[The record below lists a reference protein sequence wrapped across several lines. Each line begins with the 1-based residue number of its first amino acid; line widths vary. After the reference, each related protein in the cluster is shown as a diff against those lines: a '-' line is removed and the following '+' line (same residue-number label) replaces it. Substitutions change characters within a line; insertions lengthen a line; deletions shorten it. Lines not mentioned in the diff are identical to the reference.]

1 MLPAA
6 RWEALSAGQPAAHAV
21 LAAAPATCRAELT
34 RHCLFGMP
42 CPGGRAGRAGRMARV
57 PCHGHSPSHPRALLR
72 SPSPGSGSSARQPSR
87 SAAWPCP
94 WSSRPGTERGTG
106 VAPRHRTGAGSCL
119 SLPRGSPEAL
129 PPLPVD
135 SQLQNTD
142 AFSAGGAGSL
152 SRCSP
157 YPSWHGRV
165 QLWGGSRR
173 QSRDP
178 RAASRQ
184 SGAQPPAPSVSGAA
198 GGPSHRY
205 VLAVPIPGVAVW
217 PPGRDGH
224 GEVHG
229 RKLRE
234 GKRCGCGS
242 QGQMQRHSPIPG
254 GLPAARPSRM
264 HPLPSCAHPCSV
276 QCPKEAKETRGGRD
290 GGGERWRPPVQAVFL
305 WVQEV
310 RGPSLPCSPPSAH
323 RCPASALLVEGG
335 CNTVL
340 APQTDCE
347 LPK

>member
-1 MLPAA
+1 M
-6 RWEALSAGQPAAHAV
+6 S
-21 LAAAPATCRAELT
+21 PATGTAPHVPVLCSAVHPLEVALRRDSHRARRRGLVRGHRGQELSVA
-34 RHCLFGMP
+34 
-42 CPGGRAGRAGRMARV
+42 PG
-57 PCHGHSPSHPRALLR
+57 
-72 SPSPGSGSSARQPSR
+72 
-87 SAAWPCP
+87 WPL
-94 WSSRPGTERGTG
+94 GTG
-106 VAPRHRTGAGSCL
+106 PVLGLASLCRGAPPRLCHPFPRTRS
-119 SLPRGSPEAL
+119 SK
-129 PPLPVD
+129 
-135 SQLQNTD
+135 NTD

-254 GLPAARPSRM
+254 GLPAARPSRT

-290 GGGERWRPPVQAVFL
+290 GGGERWRPPVRAVFL
-305 WVQEV
+305 WVQDV